1 MNLPDFLHQLAGSG
15 VAVVSADEVLEL
27 GGGVGKIVRAWD
39 AVQRGELAG
48 TAPEL
53 IPEAAE
59 WAAVRL
65 YRGCQALV
73 CRELPPAEMQRML
86 REPCPAAASPAVDYS
101 VDLVFRFLPDL
112 VALARRVSRGD
123 PLVEELLGLA
133 RAWPLSSVG
142 IEGVGAVEAARVL
155 AQAGLRQL
163 YVDRI
168 IATGDAA
175 RLDDEAV
182 RAAVKTALGAFPELA
197 PGIAAAMN
205 PAP

>member
-1 MNLPDFLHQLAGSG
+1 MNLPDFLTQLAESG
-15 VAVVSADEVLEL
+15 VAVVTADEALEP
-27 GGGVGKIVRAWD
+27 GGGVDEIVRAWD
-39 AVQRGELAG
+39 AVQRGEMAG

-53 IPEAAE
+53 IPAAAE

-73 CRELPPAEMQRML
+73 CRELPPAEMQAML
-86 REPCPAAASPAVDYS
+86 REPCPAQASAAADYS
-101 VDLVFRFLPDL
+101 VDLLFRFLPDL

-123 PLVEELLGLA
+123 PLVEELLALA

-142 IEGVGAVEAARVL
+142 IEGVGAVDPARLL
-155 AQAGLRQL
+155 AHPGLRQL

-168 IATGDAA
+168 LATGDAA
-175 RLDDEAV
+175 RLNDDTV
-182 RAAVKTALGAFPELA
+182 RTAVKTALGAFPELA

>member
-1 MNLPDFLHQLAGSG
+1 MELSAFLTQLAESG
-15 VAVVSADEVLEL
+15 VAVVTGDEALEP
-27 GGGVGKIVRAWD
+27 GDGAEKIVCAWD

-48 TAPEL
+48 AAPEL
-53 IPEAAE
+53 IPAVAE

-73 CRELPPAEMQRML
+73 CRELPPAEMQAML
-86 REPCPAAASPAVDYS
+86 REPCPAKASAAADYS
-101 VDLVFRFLPDL
+101 ADLVFRFLPDL
-112 VALARRVSRGD
+112 VALARRVARSD
-123 PLVEELLGLA
+123 PLVDELLALA

-142 IEGVGAVEAARVL
+142 IGGVGAVEAARVL
-155 AQAGLRQL
+155 AQPALRQL

-175 RLDDEAV
+175 RLADDAV
-182 RAAVKTALGAFPELA
+182 RAAVKSALGAFPGLA
-197 PGIAAAMN
+197 PALAAAMN

>member
-1 MNLPDFLHQLAGSG
+1 MNLPDFLHQLAENG
-15 VAVVSADEVLEL
+15 VAVVSADEVLES
-27 GGGVGKIVRAWD
+27 GGGVAEIVRAWD

-53 IPEAAE
+53 IPAAAE

-73 CRELPPAEMQRML
+73 CRELPPVEMQAML
-86 REPCPAAASPAVDYS
+86 REPCPAKASAAADYS

-123 PLVEELLGLA
+123 PLVEELLVLA

-155 AQAGLRQL
+155 AHAGLRQL

-182 RAAVKTALGAFPELA
+182 RAAVKSALGAFPELA
-197 PGIAAAMN
+197 PALAAAMN